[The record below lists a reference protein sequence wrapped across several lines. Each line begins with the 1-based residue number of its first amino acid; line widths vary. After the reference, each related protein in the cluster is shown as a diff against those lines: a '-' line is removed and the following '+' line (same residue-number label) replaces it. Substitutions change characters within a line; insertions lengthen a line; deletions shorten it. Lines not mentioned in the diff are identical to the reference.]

1 MREVLTM
8 WDKEFDTETYVYGKE
23 PNEFLKE
30 HYEKLPK
37 GKVLCLAE
45 GEGRNAVFLA
55 KKGFD
60 VTAVDISQVGLN
72 KAKKLAK
79 EAGVE
84 IRTICKDL
92 VAFNLGE
99 QQWDSI
105 VSISCHLPPEIRVPL
120 YQKVEKSLKQNGVF
134 LIEGYTPNQLNYK
147 SGGPPV
153 AEMMTSAD
161 TLKNELLGLK
171 FTVLQELE
179 RNVCEGI
186 NHTGLASVVQGI
198 AVKSL

>member
-30 HYEKLPK
+30 HYEELPK

-55 KKGFD
+55 TKGFD

-92 VAFNLGE
+92 AAFDLGE

-105 VSISCHLPPEIRVPL
+105 VSISCHLPLVAFSSKLINDSTTINKGKKISEAASDNS
-120 YQKVEKSLKQNGVF
+120 EKLAEFYIKIMSNAIPF
-134 LIEGYTPNQLNYK
+134 NYSPNKSYK
-147 SGGPPV
+147 
-153 AEMMTSAD
+153 TSI
-161 TLKNELLGLK
+161 T
-171 FTVLQELE
+171 
-179 RNVCEGI
+179 I
-186 NHTGLASVVQGI
+186 S
-198 AVKSL
+198 